1 MAADRKRKDRDS
13 SNSGDSPNDKEP
25 KQPDQSAGDEGRED
39 VGEEELAKEATSYE
53 PEEQEVSA
61 AATLEAEQREGNR
74 ILNFLRASWGEL
86 QRVQWPD
93 RQEVIQATAIVLVF
107 VAILGAYLGFADFV
121 FQRLVQAII

>member
-13 SNSGDSPNDKEP
+13 SNSGDSPDDKEP